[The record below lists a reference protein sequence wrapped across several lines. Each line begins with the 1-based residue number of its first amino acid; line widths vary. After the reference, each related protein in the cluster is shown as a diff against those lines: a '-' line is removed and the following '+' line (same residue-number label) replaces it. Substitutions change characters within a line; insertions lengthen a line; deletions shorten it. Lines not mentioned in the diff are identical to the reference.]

1 MSVRRTS
8 IVAALGVVAL
18 AAALVLS
25 NGILPAQAQ
34 TATQSPTGTQ
44 SPNGQA
50 ATRTIT
56 VVGRGE
62 VKVKPELATTT
73 VGVEALAPTVDA
85 AMEDAQARMDAVL
98 AALKKLDIADK
109 DIQTSNFSI
118 NFERPQTGT
127 PEGTK
132 TESSQPAGFYRV
144 SNMVTITIR
153 DLKQVGA
160 VLDAAVKAGANN
172 VWGITFGLDDTDA
185 LEVRAREAAVKNARA
200 RAESLAELTGVTVG
214 DVVAVSE
221 VIGNV
226 PAVMYSAAEGR
237 GGGGGTPVE
246 PGEVSFTT
254 QIQIVYAIK

>member
-1 MSVRRTS
+1 MSVRRIS
-8 IVAALGVVAL
+8 LVAVLGIVAL

-25 NGILPAQAQ
+25 NGVLPAQAQ
-34 TATQSPTGTQ
+34 SATPASSGL
-44 SPNGQA
+44 A
-50 ATRTIT
+50 VARTIT

-62 VKVKPELATTT
+62 VKVKPEVANTT

-98 AALKKLDIADK
+98 AALKKLGIAEK

-118 NFERPQTGT
+118 NFERTQTSM

-132 TESSQPAGFYRV
+132 TESTQPAGFYRV
-144 SNMVTITIR
+144 SNMVQITIR

-172 VWGITFGLDDTDA
+172 VWGITFGLDNTDA
-185 LEVRAREAAVKNARA
+185 LEVQAREAAVKNARA
-200 RAESLAELTGVTVG
+200 RAESLAGLTGVTVG

-226 PAVMYSAAEGR
+226 PSVMYSAAEGR

>member
-1 MSVRRTS
+1 MSARRTS
-8 IVAALGVVAL
+8 IVAILAIVAL

-25 NGILPAQAQ
+25 SGVAPAQAQ
-34 TATQSPTGTQ
+34 TSTPAS
-44 SPNGQA
+44 SGQA
-50 ATRTIT
+50 LARTIT

-62 VKVKPELATTT
+62 VKVKPEVANTN

-98 AALKKLDIADK
+98 AALKKLGIADK

-118 NFERPQTGT
+118 NFERSQVGM
-127 PEGTK
+127 PESTK
-132 TESSQPAGFYRV
+132 TESTQPAGFYRV
-144 SNMVTITIR
+144 SNMVSITIR
-153 DLKQVGA
+153 DLEQVGA

-185 LEVRAREAAVKNARA
+185 LEAEAREAAVKNARA
-200 RAESLAELTGVTVG
+200 RAESLAELTGVSVG
-214 DVVAVSE
+214 DVVSVSE

-226 PAVMYSAAEGR
+226 SGIMYSAAEGR

-254 QIQIVYAIK
+254 QIQIVYAIE